1 MTMTKREL
9 VIRVANMLG
18 MTQSDVAKIIE
29 GTFDTISRTLAEGQR
44 WELRDFG
51 VFEVK
56 TRASRIGRNPRTG
69 EQVPVP
75 ERRVVTF
82 RPGKKMK
89 ELIADTNR
97 VKHARPTPV
106 LHPARRRHRLR
117 PNRLHPAVSPA
128 VACRFNRP
136 FISEQPSPERR
147 LLLVLGPGVNTFD
160 PLPCSAE

>member
-9 VIRVANMLG
+9 VIRVASKLG

-29 GTFDTISRTLAEGQR
+29 ATFDTISSTLAEGKR

-69 EQVPVP
+69 DQVPVP
-75 ERRVVTF
+75 ERRVVAF

-89 ELIADTNR
+89 ELVAGTGS
-97 VKHARPTPV
+97 VAESAPAQPMLEPEPAPVVPLEPAPEPPPASPPPEEPTP
-106 LHPARRRHRLR
+106 
-117 PNRLHPAVSPA
+117 
-128 VACRFNRP
+128 F
-136 FISEQPSPERR
+136 
-147 LLLVLGPGVNTFD
+147 
-160 PLPCSAE
+160 

>member
-9 VIRVANMLG
+9 VIRVANQLG
-18 MTQSDVAKIIE
+18 MTQSDVSKIIE
-29 GTFDTISRTLAEGQR
+29 ESFDTISQTLAEGAR

-69 EQVPVP
+69 DQVPVP

-89 ELIADTNR
+89 EL
-97 VKHARPTPV
+97 
-106 LHPARRRHRLR
+106 
-117 PNRLHPAVSPA
+117 VSDGILA
-128 VACRFNRP
+128 
-136 FISEQPSPERR
+136 PSD
-147 LLLVLGPGVNTFD
+147 GA
-160 PLPCSAE
+160 AEGDGHDGAANLTRTEVPSF

>member
-9 VIRVANMLG
+9 VIRVANTLG

-29 GTFDTISRTLAEGQR
+29 GTFDTISETLADGKR

-69 EQVPVP
+69 DQVPVP

-89 ELIADTNR
+89 ELVASGI
-97 VKHARPTPV
+97 
-106 LHPARRRHRLR
+106 PAAASE
-117 PNRLHPAVSPA
+117 PAPSPA
-128 VACRFNRP
+128 
-136 FISEQPSPERR
+136 PES
-147 LLLVLGPGVNTFD
+147 VVPQAPAEPPMGGSGDDTPGPTTTF
-160 PLPCSAE
+160 

>member
-9 VIRVANMLG
+9 VIRVANKLG

-29 GTFDTISRTLAEGQR
+29 GAFETISQQLAQGQR

-69 EQVPVP
+69 AQVPVP
-75 ERRVVTF
+75 ARRVVTY

-89 ELIADTNR
+89 ELIAGGIPQQ
-97 VKHARPTPV
+97 AAPPEPTPA
-106 LHPARRRHRLR
+106 PASE
-117 PNRLHPAVSPA
+117 PVAPAPPVSDSPFGAPSAEPA
-128 VACRFNRP
+128 GSDP
-136 FISEQPSPERR
+136 
-147 LLLVLGPGVNTFD
+147 GPGDGAPPSQTPPSSGPAF
-160 PLPCSAE
+160 

>member
-9 VIRVANMLG
+9 VIHVANQLG
-18 MTQSDVAKIIE
+18 MTQSDVAKVIE
-29 GTFDTISRTLAEGQR
+29 GAFETISRALAEGKR

-69 EQVPVP
+69 DQVPVP

-89 ELIADTNR
+89 ELVSGEAP
-97 VKHARPTPV
+97 AAPTSSGAPSEPKQEPPAKS
-106 LHPARRRHRLR
+106 HPFPTRDMA
-117 PNRLHPAVSPA
+117 
-128 VACRFNRP
+128 
-136 FISEQPSPERR
+136 
-147 LLLVLGPGVNTFD
+147 
-160 PLPCSAE
+160 

>member
-9 VIRVANMLG
+9 VIRVANKLG
-18 MTQSDVAKIIE
+18 MTQSDVSKIIE
-29 GTFDTISRTLAEGQR
+29 GTFETISQSLAEGHR

-69 EQVPVP
+69 DQVPVP

-89 ELIADTNR
+89 EMVATTE
-97 VKHARPTPV
+97 PTPDAI
-106 LHPARRRHRLR
+106 PADLGESAGN
-117 PNRLHPAVSPA
+117 PEAGGDDSSPT
-128 VACRFNRP
+128 
-136 FISEQPSPERR
+136 ISM
-147 LLLVLGPGVNTFD
+147 
-160 PLPCSAE
+160 

>member
-29 GTFDTISRTLAEGQR
+29 GAFDTISRTLADGER

-69 EQVPVP
+69 DQVPVP

-89 ELIADTNR
+89 ELISGEVSDDDDNGAD
-97 VKHARPTPV
+97 
-106 LHPARRRHRLR
+106 
-117 PNRLHPAVSPA
+117 
-128 VACRFNRP
+128 
-136 FISEQPSPERR
+136 PSAPSDS
-147 LLLVLGPGVNTFD
+147 VI
-160 PLPCSAE
+160 

>member
-9 VIRVANMLG
+9 VIRVANTLG

-89 ELIADTNR
+89 ELIAET
-97 VKHARPTPV
+97 KPGESAPGGESQSGSSAP
-106 LHPARRRHRLR
+106 
-117 PNRLHPAVSPA
+117 S
-128 VACRFNRP
+128 
-136 FISEQPSPERR
+136 SSPESPSS
-147 LLLVLGPGVNTFD
+147 GGDAGGGMSF
-160 PLPCSAE
+160 

>member
-9 VIRVANMLG
+9 VINVATQLG

-29 GTFDTISRTLAEGQR
+29 GTFDVIAHALARGDR

-75 ERRVVTF
+75 ER
-82 RPGKKMK
+82 
-89 ELIADTNR
+89 
-97 VKHARPTPV
+97 
-106 LHPARRRHRLR
+106 
-117 PNRLHPAVSPA
+117 
-128 VACRFNRP
+128 
-136 FISEQPSPERR
+136 
-147 LLLVLGPGVNTFD
+147 
-160 PLPCSAE
+160 

>member
-9 VIRVANMLG
+9 VIRVSNKLG
-18 MTQSDVAKIIE
+18 LTQSEVSKVIE
-29 GTFDTISRTLAEGQR
+29 STFDTISEALANGER

-69 EQVPVP
+69 AQVPVP

-89 ELIADTNR
+89 EVVSGEAPKTETPPPAPPVDEAPSDT
-97 VKHARPTPV
+97 PPDSTP
-106 LHPARRRHRLR
+106 
-117 PNRLHPAVSPA
+117 PNSL
-128 VACRFNRP
+128 F
-136 FISEQPSPERR
+136 
-147 LLLVLGPGVNTFD
+147 
-160 PLPCSAE
+160 

>member
-89 ELIADTNR
+89 ELIAQTKPGE
-97 VKHARPTPV
+97 VPSQPE
-106 LHPARRRHRLR
+106 PA
-117 PNRLHPAVSPA
+117 PAP
-128 VACRFNRP
+128 P
-136 FISEQPSPERR
+136 PPSTEPPQSGGGES
-147 LLLVLGPGVNTFD
+147 GGGMSF
-160 PLPCSAE
+160 

>member
-9 VIRVANMLG
+9 VIRVANKLG
-18 MTQSDVAKIIE
+18 MTQSDVSKVIE
-29 GTFDTISRTLAEGQR
+29 GTFETISQSLAEGKR

-69 EQVPVP
+69 DQVPVP

-89 ELIADTNR
+89 EI
-97 VKHARPTPV
+97 
-106 LHPARRRHRLR
+106 
-117 PNRLHPAVSPA
+117 VSGSGEA
-128 VACRFNRP
+128 AGKSSAAG
-136 FISEQPSPERR
+136 SEPQPSPASQGESQPR
-147 LLLVLGPGVNTFD
+147 PGYG
-160 PLPCSAE
+160 SQ

>member
-9 VIRVANMLG
+9 VIRVANKLG
-18 MTQSDVAKIIE
+18 MTQSDVAKVIE
-29 GTFDTISRTLAEGQR
+29 GTFDTISQTLAEGER

-69 EQVPVP
+69 DQVPVP

-89 ELIADTNR
+89 ELVSGTSDGDSEEEPEDYTPE
-97 VKHARPTPV
+97 PT
-106 LHPARRRHRLR
+106 
-117 PNRLHPAVSPA
+117 
-128 VACRFNRP
+128 
-136 FISEQPSPERR
+136 SESTGMPPTGGPS
-147 LLLVLGPGVNTFD
+147 GF
-160 PLPCSAE
+160 

>member
-1 MTMTKREL
+1 MTKREL

-29 GTFDTISRTLAEGQR
+29 GTFDTISRTLADGQR

-89 ELIADTNR
+89 ELIAETKPGE
-97 VKHARPTPV
+97 VSSGPV
-106 LHPARRRHRLR
+106 SAPA
-117 PNRLHPAVSPA
+117 PPPPAYEP
-128 VACRFNRP
+128 
-136 FISEQPSPERR
+136 PSSGGES
-147 LLLVLGPGVNTFD
+147 GGGMSF
-160 PLPCSAE
+160 

>member
-9 VIRVANMLG
+9 VIRVANKLG
-18 MTQSDVAKIIE
+18 MTQSEVGKVNEHAFE
-29 GTFDTISRTLAEGQR
+29 SISEALAEGKR

-69 EQVPVP
+69 DQVPVP

-89 ELIADTNR
+89 EVVSGEKKLTPESQA
-97 VKHARPTPV
+97 PTATINQASEPQ
-106 LHPARRRHRLR
+106 
-117 PNRLHPAVSPA
+117 SP
-128 VACRFNRP
+128 
-136 FISEQPSPERR
+136 PSSSTDFS
-147 LLLVLGPGVNTFD
+147 G
-160 PLPCSAE
+160 SQ

>member
-9 VIRVANMLG
+9 VIQVANQLG

-29 GTFDTISRTLAEGQR
+29 GTFEVISHSLASGNR

-56 TRASRIGRNPRTG
+56 KRASRIGRNPRTG
-69 EQVPVP
+69 DQVPVP

-89 ELIADTNR
+89 ERVSGNR
-97 VKHARPTPV
+97 IDSVEE
-106 LHPARRRHRLR
+106 
-117 PNRLHPAVSPA
+117 S
-128 VACRFNRP
+128 
-136 FISEQPSPERR
+136 S
-147 LLLVLGPGVNTFD
+147 
-160 PLPCSAE
+160 